1 MKELSKNLELLKK
14 KEMEIKQKMNEQE
27 SKSYL
32 NNNSNY
38 SDKLNCTNAILSYN
52 NSNYNKQDQFKSNYQ
67 QDAYIFSKA
76 NL

>member
-67 QDAYIFSKA
+67 QDAYIDS
-76 NL
+76 